1 MDSEIF
7 ISLVTLFIILMTI
20 FIKSKNK
27 SRSKKPLNLPPG
39 NFGLPILGETVELL
53 GARRNGTPEKF
64 FKERIERYK
73 SHVFKTSLMGQ
84 SVAVL
89 YGPSGNKFLFSKENK
104 LVTVWW
110 PSSVRKILGKCIAT
124 TNGIEGLRMRKMVS
138 YFFSPDAF
146 TKLYI
151 KTMDLVAQQH
161 IKNHWQGKEEVK
173 VFPTIRLYT
182 FELACRLF
190 MNIEE
195 PTQIAK
201 LATLFDIFVKGV
213 ISIPINLP
221 GTRFFKAKRAAG
233 AIRKE
238 LQIIIRQRRV
248 ALEQKPST
256 SPQDLLSHLLLCP
269 DENGT
274 FMSESIV
281 INNIL
286 LLLFAGHDTS
296 SSTLTVVMKKLGEHP
311 EVYEQVL
318 KEQNEIASSKEFL
331 QWEDIQKMK
340 YTWNVVC
347 EVMRLSPPLIGTF
360 REALTDIKYGGY
372 DIPKGWKLY
381 WNASLTHKDPSFFQ
395 DEMKFDPSR
404 FEGTGPTPFSYV
416 PFGGGPR
423 TCLGKEFA
431 RLEILIFLHNVVRGF
446 GWELKIPIGEKIIYD
461 PIPTPVE
468 GLPIRLHPHN

>member
-1 MDSEIF
+1 
-7 ISLVTLFIILMTI
+7 
-20 FIKSKNK
+20 
-27 SRSKKPLNLPPG
+27 
-39 NFGLPILGETVELL
+39 
-53 GARRNGTPEKF
+53 
-64 FKERIERYK
+64 
-73 SHVFKTSLMGQ
+73 
-84 SVAVL
+84 
-89 YGPSGNKFLFSKENK
+89 
-104 LVTVWW
+104 
-110 PSSVRKILGKCIAT
+110 
-124 TNGIEGLRMRKMVS
+124 
-138 YFFSPDAF
+138 
-146 TKLYI
+146 
-151 KTMDLVAQQH
+151 
-161 IKNHWQGKEEVK
+161 
-173 VFPTIRLYT
+173 
-182 FELACRLF
+182 

-201 LATLFDIFVKGV
+201 LATLFDIFIKGV

-221 GTRFFKAKRAAG
+221 GTRFFKAKRASG

-238 LQIIIRQRRV
+238 LEIIIRQRRV
-248 ALEQKPST
+248 ALEQKTTT

-286 LLLFAGHDTS
+286 MLLFAGHDTS
-296 SSTLTVVMKKLGEHP
+296 SSTLTLVMKKLGEHP

-318 KEQNEIASSKEFL
+318 QGA
-331 QWEDIQKMK
+331 
-340 YTWNVVC
+340 
-347 EVMRLSPPLIGTF
+347 F
-360 REALTDIKYGGY
+360 REAITDIKYGGY

-423 TCLGKEFA
+423 MCLGKEFA
-431 RLEILIFLHNVVRGF
+431 RLEILIFLHNVVRKF
-446 GWELKIPIGEKIIYD
+446 RWDLKIPAGDEKIIYD

-468 GLPIRLHPHN
+468 GLPIRLRPHN